1 MKKYLV
7 TILLGLFILPY
18 NVMAYSNYIIP
29 GGETLGI
36 SIKSDGVL
44 VIGFYKINGKYNKT
58 DLKVGDY
65 IIKVENEQV
74 NTIEEL
80 TNLVSKYKNKKD
92 INISY
97 RRNNKTLNG
106 KINLV
111 YDQDIYKTGL
121 YVKDSV
127 VGCGTLSYIDP
138 ITRIYGALGHEIIDS
153 NSNEIIEIKTG
164 DIFENK
170 ITSITKSYD
179 GTPGSK
185 NSTFNF
191 DNIYGDVKR
200 NTKMGIYGMYTEKI
214 PDKQPLKVGT
224 KDDIKIGPAYIYTV
238 LENEKVESFEI
249 EITSIDELSKTK
261 NMTFNIVDN
270 NLIERTGGVIQ
281 GMSGSPI
288 IQGSY
293 IIGAV
298 THVKVDDVKSGY
310 AIFITTMLEEGEK

>member
-293 IIGAV
+293 RIGAV

-310 AIFITTMLEEGEK
+310 AIFITTLLEEGEK

>member
-1 MKKYLV
+1 MKKYLMA
-7 TILLGLFILPY
+7 ILLSLFILPY
-18 NVMAYSNYIIP
+18 TTMAYSNYVIP

-36 SIKSDGVL
+36 TIKSDGVM
-44 VIGFYKINGKYNKT
+44 VIGFYKINGKYNKSE
-58 DLKVGDY
+58 LKVGDY
-65 IIKVENEQV
+65 IIKVENEEV
-74 NTIEEL
+74 NTIDEL
-80 TNLVSKYKNKKD
+80 TDLVTKYKDKKD
-92 INISY
+92 INITY
-97 RRNNKTLNG
+97 RRNNKILKG
-106 KINLV
+106 KLGLV
-111 YDQDIYKTGL
+111 YDENVYKTGL

-138 ITRIYGALGHEIIDS
+138 LTRIYGALGHEIIDS

-164 DIFENK
+164 DIFENR

-191 DNIYGDVKR
+191 DNIYGDIKR
-200 NTKMGIYGMYTEKI
+200 NTKMGIYGIYTEKI
-214 PDKQPLKVGT
+214 PDKHPLKVGT
-224 KDDIKIGPAYIYTV
+224 KDNIKLGSAYIYTV

-249 EITSIDELSKTK
+249 EITSIDESNKTK
-261 NMTFNIVDN
+261 NITFNIVDN
-270 NLIERTGGVIQ
+270 NLIERTGGVVQ

-288 IQGSY
+288 IQDNY